1 MDQPFE
7 FFEDFCP
14 SDFIRE
20 AVPHSGSLKTEAV
33 LLAIPVCSNCR
44 DLQHVFIPKIIFI
57 IFKFNKITDI
67 FLCNTIQALKSF

>member
-7 FFEDFCP
+7 FFEVFCT

-20 AVPHSGSLKTEAV
+20 AVPHSGRLKAETV
-33 LLAIPVCSNCR
+33 LAIPACSICR
-44 DLQHVFIPKIIFI
+44 DLQHVFIPEIIFV

-67 FLCNTIQALKSF
+67 FWCNTIQAFKSF